1 MKIIQG
7 SRHTSVGA
15 ARSAWTQ
22 WAYPRSVIARCG
34 GSPGA
39 WPQSC
44 GGDTDGGLGVLTG
57 QCAGMQVVAEDA
69 LAACHRGF
77 PPWPAC
83 RGQGLSV
90 GRVFKVLISL
100 VIHFP
105 AEMLGLCGKG
115 QNPAK

>member
-1 MKIIQG
+1 
-7 SRHTSVGA
+7 
-15 ARSAWTQ
+15 
-22 WAYPRSVIARCG
+22 
-34 GSPGA
+34 
-39 WPQSC
+39 
-44 GGDTDGGLGVLTG
+44 
-57 QCAGMQVVAEDA
+57 MQVVAEDA

>member
-44 GGDTDGGLGVLTG
+44 GGDTDGSLGVLTG
-57 QCAGMQVVAEDA
+57 QRAGMQVVAEDA

>member
-22 WAYPRSVIARCG
+22 WAYPRSVIAHCG

-44 GGDTDGGLGVLTG
+44 GGDTDGGLGALTG